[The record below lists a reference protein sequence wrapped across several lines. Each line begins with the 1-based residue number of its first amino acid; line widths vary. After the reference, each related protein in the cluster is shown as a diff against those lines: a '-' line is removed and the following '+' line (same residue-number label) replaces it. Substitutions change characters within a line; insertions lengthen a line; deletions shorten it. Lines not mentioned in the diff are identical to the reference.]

1 MAIKPIKATEARD
14 IIRQLNRLNL
24 EMADYDNL
32 KTLIDRLIYGVPL
45 MAITPHDETRFF
57 RGCVYKEK
65 PFETKLLSYPPSELA
80 VNFQRC
86 NPPGKSMFYCSSD
99 PAAVFCELHV
109 QPGDA
114 VYLSKWSLTNKF
126 LLNRIAAQDDGGPS
140 TAVKEIISTYFETK
154 FSQPVHDTYSS
165 QYKITSA
172 ISEKLSTGN
181 VIGGTIPFGG
191 LTYPSVAH
199 PNRSEN
205 IAVQPHIVDE
215 CLRLD
220 YVEELLVTAVDGYTI
235 SYDRKDFS
243 SNFEDG
249 KINWAG
255 SPMKWTLPPDSTLIM
270 TVEADGWVARDER
283 GNIVNPG

>member
-1 MAIKPIKATEARD
+1 
-14 IIRQLNRLNL
+14 
-24 EMADYDNL
+24 
-32 KTLIDRLIYGVPL
+32 
-45 MAITPHDETRFF
+45 
-57 RGCVYKEK
+57 
-65 PFETKLLSYPPSELA
+65 
-80 VNFQRC
+80 
-86 NPPGKSMFYCSSD
+86 MFYCSPD
-99 PAAVFCELHV
+99 PAAVFYELHV

-114 VYLSKWSLTNKF
+114 VYLSKWSLTKKF
-126 LLNRIAAQDDGGPS
+126 FLNRIAAQDDGSPS
-140 TAVKEIISTYFETK
+140 SAVKEIISTYFETK

-205 IAVQPHIVDE
+205 IVVQPHIVDE

-249 KINWAG
+249 KIHWAG
-255 SPMKWTLPPDSTLIM
+255 SPMKWTLPPGSTLTM
-270 TVEADGWVARDER
+270 TAEADGWVARDER